1 MRDTM
6 KRAIDLLFQSLPFSR
21 KNELCKET
29 LMSSAIQKYEE
40 DQEQGIH
47 PVESAGNFLIH
58 SNSVENISSYLG
70 IGTPQYVSEKEIEIL
85 DKSAFQKVEKKLRRN
100 NCLISLLIAFCESLK
115 FSL

>member
-40 DQEQGIH
+40 GQEQGIH

-70 IGTPQYVSEKEIEIL
+70 IGTPQYVSER
-85 DKSAFQKVEKKLRRN
+85 KLRYWTRVH
-100 NCLISLLIAFCESLK
+100 FRR
-115 FSL
+115 